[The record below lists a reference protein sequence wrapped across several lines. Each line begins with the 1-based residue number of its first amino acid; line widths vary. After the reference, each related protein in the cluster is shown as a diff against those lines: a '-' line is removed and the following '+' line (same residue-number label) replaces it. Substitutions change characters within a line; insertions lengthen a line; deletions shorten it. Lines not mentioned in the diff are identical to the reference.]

1 MPTFS
6 KRIKSSDLDN
16 LRRRAASHGT
26 PEGVYISGACGDFT
40 ALTVHQQAP
49 DLLNTS
55 LVSIRH
61 STNPRFI
68 HSFYDPHLPDLLHPL
83 FGRSRQP
90 GQGWTGGAL
99 RQVQPYLDAASAG
112 GYAEICGPGFHP
124 STGGGQAGPAGVR
137 PAGRPE

>member
-68 HSFYDPHLPDLLHPL
+68 HSLYDTHLPGLLHPL
-83 FGRSRQP
+83 FGRP
-90 GQGWTGGAL
+90 CELGQGRADGAL
-99 RQVQPYLDAASAG
+99 R
-112 GYAEICGPGFHP
+112 
-124 STGGGQAGPAGVR
+124 
-137 PAGRPE
+137 